1 MELKLKLNHDIL
13 REIAEAKA
21 NRVAYDW
28 FESTGKIPDAT
39 KLYTEAFLDGML
51 YMVERLKN
59 GDIS

>member
-1 MELKLKLNHDIL
+1 MEMKLKLNHDIL

-21 NRVAYDW
+21 SKVAHDW
-28 FESTGKIPDAT
+28 FRHTGGIPDAK